1 MRKEVIYAL
10 IAGAFM
16 GIIIAFGVWRANSAF
31 KPNGNITNE
40 GVPSPTQPSQ
50 LGITIA
56 KPDNLSVITSN
67 PVEISGLTVPGSW
80 VVISLG
86 ENDYIFKSKSDGTFS
101 QEVTLTGGVNQLQVS
116 AVDQKGEISGS
127 NLTLV
132 YSTEFSKSQDSP
144 EEKASPTPT
153 NQSASEGSDIRQ
165 KVIEKVEKA
174 LNNPKAYLGVVTD
187 ISTNTLQIKNSSG
200 EIQQMSVQAG
210 SVIVKV
216 GKESKEVKFSDVAIG
231 DFVVGMGYKN
241 GNEILEVKR
250 ILITDPLKEFST
262 KTVLGKVSAVDKKTI
277 KITPSLGGD
286 ELEMIISANTSF
298 SIYKNGKKTK
308 VKISDISKDDTIIAV
323 GKEDKGITARTILVV
338 NEPESSTEPTSTPS
352 PKAD

>member
-16 GIIIAFGVWRANSAF
+16 GIIIAFGVWLANSAF
-31 KPNGNITNE
+31 KPNGNIANE
-40 GVPSPTQPSQ
+40 GVPSPTQPPQ
-50 LGITIA
+50 FGITIA
-56 KPDNLSVITSN
+56 KPDNLSVITST
-67 PVEISGLTVPGSW
+67 PVEISGITVPGSW

-86 ENDYIFKSKSDGTFS
+86 ENDYIFKSKGDGTFS
-101 QEVTLTGGVNQLQVS
+101 QEVALAGGVNQLQVS
-116 AVDQKGEISGS
+116 AVNQKGEVSGS

-153 NQSASEGSDIRQ
+153 SQSASEGSEVRQ

-200 EIQQMSVQAG
+200 EIQQMSVQEG

-216 GKESKEVKFSDVAIG
+216 GKESKEVKFTDVAIG

-241 GNEILEVKR
+241 GNGILEVKR

-262 KTVLGKVSAVDKKTI
+262 KTVLGRVSAIDKKTI
-277 KITPSLGGD
+277 AILPLTQEG
-286 ELEMIISANTSF
+286 EFRAAISTDTYIST
-298 SIYKNGKKTK
+298 YKNGKITKTG
-308 VKISDISKDDTIIAV
+308 ISNLSKDDLVIIVAEENKV
-323 GKEDKGITARTILVV
+323 LTARTILVV
-338 NEPESSTEPTSTPS
+338 NEPEPSTEPSSVPS
-352 PKAD
+352 PKTD

>member
-40 GVPSPTQPSQ
+40 GVPSPTQPPQ
-50 LGITIA
+50 FGITIA
-56 KPDNLSVITSN
+56 KPDNLSVITST
-67 PVEISGLTVPGSW
+67 PVEISGITVPESW

-86 ENDYIFKSKSDGTFS
+86 ENDYIFKSKGDGTFS
-101 QEVTLTGGVNQLQVS
+101 QEVALAGGVNQLQVS
-116 AVDQKGEISGS
+116 AVNQKGEVSGS
-127 NLTLV
+127 SLTLV
-132 YSTEFSKSQDSP
+132 YSTEFSKSQDSL
-144 EEKASPTPT
+144 EEKVSPTPT

-210 SVIVKV
+210 SIIVKV
-216 GKESKEVKFSDVAIG
+216 GKESKEVRFSDIAIG

-277 KITPSLGGD
+277 KITSSLGGD
-286 ELEMIISANTSF
+286 ELEMIISANTYF
-298 SIYKNGKKTK
+298 SVYKNGKKTK

-323 GKEDKGITARTILVV
+323 GKEDKGIIARTILVV
-338 NEPESSTEPTSTPS
+338 NEPESSTSPS
-352 PKAD
+352 PKGE